1 MRRFRR
7 MNSTSFA
14 IAALISLAILFS
26 TMVPRSI
33 RSRSLYIALG
43 PLARSLALAR
53 RPLVLP
59 FRSYRRLISCMLA
72 NQ

>member
-33 RSRSLYIALG
+33 RSRSL
-43 PLARSLALAR
+43 
-53 RPLVLP
+53 
-59 FRSYRRLISCMLA
+59 
-72 NQ
+72 